1 MKVGVRE
8 ETNKEDNNEIK
19 WVNNHMFLGNK
30 GNKDKEQIDNVKIVQ
45 IIFVMLEIEPTLRKI
60 IMYWQSQQK

>member
-60 IMYWQSQQK
+60 IMYWQNQQK

>member
-1 MKVGVRE
+1 MKVGARE

-60 IMYWQSQQK
+60 IMYWQNQQK